1 MNPAEFQANNQ
12 YGTFGMTVADAP
24 VDARR
29 TFIRKTYT
37 HLAAAVY
44 AFVAISW
51 LFYEIGLGNWMWGVM
66 GQGQW
71 TWLIILGG
79 FVAVSW
85 IADSWA
91 RSSTSLAMQ
100 YAGLFLYVAAESVIF
115 APLLAFAAGQT
126 ITFQGLG
133 TMQIIPAAAGTT
145 LLLFGV
151 MTAVAFLTKQD
162 FSFLGSLLR
171 IAMISAVILIVFSLF
186 TNFNIGIWFAWLMVV
201 AACGYILYYTSN
213 VIHHYRT
220 DQYVAAS
227 LALFASVALLL
238 WYVIQIFLSKR
249 D

>member
-115 APLLAFAAGQT
+115 APLLAFAAGQS